1 MYCAGIRG
9 GNTVAELTLEEV
21 QHVAVLAYLRF
32 STEELDALRGQLDG
46 ILSHIDQLQEVD
58 TAAIP
63 PTAQVIAV
71 TSVLRDDT
79 VRPSLPTAVALANT
93 PRTEENFIKVD
104 AVLEGS

>member
-1 MYCAGIRG
+1 M
-9 GNTVAELTLEEV
+9 AELTRDEV
-21 QHVAVLAYLRF
+21 YHVAALAYLRF

-46 ILSHIDQLQEVD
+46 ILAHINQLQEVE

-71 TSVLRDDT
+71 TSVLRDDI

-93 PRTEENFIKVD
+93 PRTEDNFIEVD
-104 AVLEGS
+104 AVLEGA

>member
-1 MYCAGIRG
+1 M
-9 GNTVAELTLEEV
+9 AELTRDEV
-21 QHVAVLAYLRF
+21 YHVAALAYLRF
-32 STEELDALRGQLDG
+32 STEELDALRDQLDG
-46 ILSHIDQLQEVD
+46 ILAHINQLQEVD

-71 TSVLRDDT
+71 TSVLRDDI

-93 PRTEENFIKVD
+93 PRTEDNFIEVD

>member
-1 MYCAGIRG
+1 M
-9 GNTVAELTLEEV
+9 AELTRDEV
-21 QHVAVLAYLRF
+21 QHVAALAYLRF
-32 STEELDALRGQLDG
+32 SATELDELRGQLDG
-46 ILSHIDQLQEVD
+46 ILEHINQLQEVD

-93 PRTEENFIKVD
+93 PRTEGDFIEVD
-104 AVLEGS
+104 AVLEES